1 MCNDVDGIHDGDEYE
16 VAPSIKKSGKRETGM
31 AYRRKMKRKH
41 LEQVRKNTMYSH
53 SGYLYRSKVAYVDW
67 DYDDEDWYPSGKY
80 VKYPRNSN
88 NKQFWKGYSNRVIR
102 RNGEAYRG
110 NQYKKVYKYFRDL
123 FYCW

>member
-1 MCNDVDGIHDGDEYE
+1 MFEDIYDDEEEME
-16 VAPSIKKSGKRETGM
+16 VVLSKKVGKRKTGS

-53 SGYLYRSKVAYVDW
+53 SGYLYRSQVAYVDR
-67 DYDDEDWYPSGKY
+67 DYDEEKWYPSGKY

-110 NQYKKVYKYFRDL
+110 NQYKKVNKYFRDL
-123 FYCW
+123 FYRW

>member
-1 MCNDVDGIHDGDEYE
+1 MFEDIYDDEEIE
-16 VAPSIKKSGKRETGM
+16 VVPSKKVGKRKTGS

-102 RNGEAYRG
+102 RNGEAHRG
-110 NQYKKVYKYFRDL
+110 NQYKKVYKYFSDL